1 MKMGKEVRCLG
12 CMRLY
17 NDTYDVCPYCGYEN
31 NQETV
36 ALLHMDPGTVL
47 QGRYLIGRALGTGGF
62 GVTYLGYDTKL
73 DRKIAVK
80 EYLPSEFATRMLH
93 KEEILVSNSGKSLQ
107 LFERGRDR
115 FLQEARKL
123 AQLGDVDGIVHIF
136 DSFEANNTAYIVME
150 YLDGET
156 LEDHLQRVGTLPEE
170 QALEMIVPILK
181 TLDEVHSHGILH
193 RDIAPDNIFLVPGED
208 GRLHVKLIDFG
219 ASRFAAT
226 THSKSVT
233 MLIKPGY
240 SSAEQYQ
247 SNGEQGTF
255 TDVYSVGAVLYRM
268 LTGQVPA
275 DAFERRTQVQNG
287 KRDPLKEPSD
297 ICRDISEV
305 VENAVMNALS
315 IRAEDRT
322 PTAGEFL
329 AELQSDTPAKRRVS
343 SVRKIDFLK
352 WPLWAKIGVPAAA
365 AAVISLI
372 VLLACGVIGFNFAE
386 KNFALPDGMCYVP
399 DVVNYDIDDVTSWV
413 EDAELVMYN
422 AGGSY
427 APGTPEN
434 IVLTQD
440 VPAGSVVMKNTRISV
455 TVSTGKEKY
464 LMPDV
469 TGMTQEAATAAIA
482 CMGVQV
488 SATEATQPGLAA
500 GCVSTQSVN
509 PYEEIQ
515 TGDVVEL
522 GVVPGDQAN
531 AAAAPLLAGL
541 TYQQALETASA
552 AGAAITVETKQFAQG
567 CAEPTVVSQD
577 PVEGAPLEGGIV
589 TVTLEIPWHEFSMP
603 NLLFKTEEDVLQLL
617 QNIGVVADIEHETNE
632 MVAAGLVASQSVD
645 KDTPVRPGDTV
656 TVGVSTGG
664 KPFAM
669 PSVVGASEESA
680 LKELRAA
687 GLSVSV
693 EYKYDSSVAE
703 GNVISQSVAAGEDV
717 TRGTDVTIVVCSH
730 ENTVTVSDVVGM
742 ERSAA
747 EETLRAQGFKVSVN
761 YVESTSASKGQVLSM
776 IPTAGTEQRQ
786 GANIIITV
794 GKGGK
799 ASPTD
804 TSHDQADDHRPS
816 QPGPWSDWTT
826 SLPGGVSADSGFDVE
841 EKTQYSYRD
850 KETTT
855 SNTELSGWTLDNTT
869 YSWSDW
875 GSWSGWSPYSPGG
888 SSASREVDTRTTYEY
903 CYFQC
908 AYCGNHWHG
917 YGFPCYTW
925 GGGCGQGTIQEGS
938 WHEVWGT
945 IPQSEINW
953 QDWHGTGHTYTIYN
967 GERVFRNINEPN
979 ASRTEYRYRDRQ
991 EIPTYHYS
999 RWGNWS
1005 SYSDNHVSS
1014 SSNRQVRTQ
1023 TVYRY
1028 RTR

>member
-1 MKMGKEVRCLG
+1 M
-12 CMRLY
+12 
-17 NDTYDVCPYCGYEN
+17 
-31 NQETV
+31 
-36 ALLHMDPGTVL
+36 
-47 QGRYLIGRALGTGGF
+47 
-62 GVTYLGYDTKL
+62 
-73 DRKIAVK
+73 
-80 EYLPSEFATRMLH
+80 
-93 KEEILVSNSGKSLQ
+93 
-107 LFERGRDR
+107 
-115 FLQEARKL
+115 
-123 AQLGDVDGIVHIF
+123 
-136 DSFEANNTAYIVME
+136 
-150 YLDGET
+150 
-156 LEDHLQRVGTLPEE
+156 
-170 QALEMIVPILK
+170 
-181 TLDEVHSHGILH
+181 
-193 RDIAPDNIFLVPGED
+193 
-208 GRLHVKLIDFG
+208 
-219 ASRFAAT
+219 
-226 THSKSVT
+226 
-233 MLIKPGY
+233 
-240 SSAEQYQ
+240 
-247 SNGEQGTF
+247 
-255 TDVYSVGAVLYRM
+255 
-268 LTGQVPA
+268 
-275 DAFERRTQVQNG
+275 
-287 KRDPLKEPSD
+287 
-297 ICRDISEV
+297 
-305 VENAVMNALS
+305 
-315 IRAEDRT
+315 
-322 PTAGEFL
+322 
-329 AELQSDTPAKRRVS
+329 
-343 SVRKIDFLK
+343 
-352 WPLWAKIGVPAAA
+352 
-365 AAVISLI
+365 
-372 VLLACGVIGFNFAE
+372 
-386 KNFALPDGMCYVP
+386 
-399 DVVNYDIDDVTSWV
+399 
-413 EDAELVMYN
+413 
-422 AGGSY
+422 
-427 APGTPEN
+427 
-434 IVLTQD
+434 
-440 VPAGSVVMKNTRISV
+440 
-455 TVSTGKEKY
+455 
-464 LMPDV
+464 
-469 TGMTQEAATAAIA
+469 
-482 CMGVQV
+482 
-488 SATEATQPGLAA
+488 
-500 GCVSTQSVN
+500 
-509 PYEEIQ
+509 
-515 TGDVVEL
+515 
-522 GVVPGDQAN
+522 
-531 AAAAPLLAGL
+531 
-541 TYQQALETASA
+541 
-552 AGAAITVETKQFAQG
+552 
-567 CAEPTVVSQD
+567 
-577 PVEGAPLEGGIV
+577 
-589 TVTLEIPWHEFSMP
+589 
-603 NLLFKTEEDVLQLL
+603 
-617 QNIGVVADIEHETNE
+617 QNIGVVADIENETNE
-632 MVAAGLVASQSVD
+632 MVAAGLVASQIVD

-742 ERSAA
+742 ERRAA

-804 TSHDQADDHRPS
+804 TSHDQADDHKPS

-888 SSASREVDTRTTYEY
+888 SSASREVDTCTTYEY